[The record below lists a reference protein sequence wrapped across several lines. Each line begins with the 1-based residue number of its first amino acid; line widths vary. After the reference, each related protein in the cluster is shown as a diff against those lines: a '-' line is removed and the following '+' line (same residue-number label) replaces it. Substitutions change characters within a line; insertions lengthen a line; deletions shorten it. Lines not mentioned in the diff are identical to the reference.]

1 LKEDITLCDGH
12 GCPATEQC
20 QRFSPYV
27 PSEKPL
33 MYFAGVPYNHVKQEC
48 HMFYEKPKEAA

>member
-1 LKEDITLCDGH
+1 VGDITLCDGH

-20 QRFSPYV
+20 HRFSPYV

-33 MYFAGVPYNHVKQEC
+33 MYFAGVPYNHTVQKC